1 MGYTNDLDGYI
12 KNMKKIEK
20 DASIKDERGLMM
32 MASFAVKTAE
42 EFRDSQKQPAFNSD
56 EFALRQCV
64 NHNNGV
70 FPAMLRES
78 GVMFWDGT
86 RITIESFK
94 KECRRQGYKFK
105 VA

>member
-1 MGYTNDLDGYI
+1 MSDLKEYI
-12 KNMKKIEK
+12 KNMKSIEK
-20 DASIKDERGLMM
+20 EASIKDERGLMM

-42 EFRDSQKQPAFNSD
+42 EFLEKQKQPSFNSD

-64 NHNNGV
+64 NHNDGV
-70 FPAMLRES
+70 FPSQLRES
-78 GVMFWDGT
+78 GVMFWDGS
-86 RITIESFK
+86 RITIEAFK